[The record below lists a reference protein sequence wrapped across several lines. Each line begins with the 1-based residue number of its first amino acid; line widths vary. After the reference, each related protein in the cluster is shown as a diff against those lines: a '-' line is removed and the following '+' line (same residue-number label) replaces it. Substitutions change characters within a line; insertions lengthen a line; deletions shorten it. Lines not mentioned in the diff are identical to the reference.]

1 MSQQGVIKKDLFYT
15 AIFIDTCFFVGDKFN
30 FYKAFFDDIKPFIYS
45 YDNQSGLI
53 KFYIT
58 DVVKNEMI
66 KHFSLHLNDAE
77 NEFNQSLKKL
87 KQIFKVK
94 SKVDYFDGLIDPYF
108 AAEQISEICFSN
120 TTQISIDIIDQ
131 YIEEMG
137 IIEISSNNVKPTDVF
152 ELYFSHKAPFSNTEK
167 KKYEFP
173 DAFSLLALE
182 KLEEKILILSTDN
195 DLRSF
200 VNERQGQFGLVGKA
214 TELISIIKSQHD
226 NIDNAINQTFSGYRQ
241 SIKENSDLHDQISD
255 YFNGSAIDLELHCND
270 LMSGSYIALEGYDIV
285 FANIHFDIGS
295 IKFLSI
301 DSDGNISIEIT
312 SLFYCFQLHYF
323 YTIQHYDSV
332 DHDYLSSDTYDDIS
346 DEEIEFSATFII
358 QREDLDDDRGKYCL
372 IKNLVISTSNN
383 LTINLELSAYDIF
396 RD

>member
-1 MSQQGVIKKDLFYT
+1 MSQGVIKKDLFYT

-45 YDNQSGLI
+45 YDNPSGLI

-87 KQIFKVK
+87 KQIFKGK
-94 SKVDYFDGLIDPYF
+94 SKVDYFNGLIDPHF
-108 AAEQISEICFSN
+108 SVEQVSEISFGN
-120 TTQISIDIIDQ
+120 TTQVSIDIIDQ

-195 DLRSF
+195 DLHSF
-200 VNERQGQFGLVGKA
+200 VDERQEQFGLVNKA
-214 TELISIIKSQHD
+214 TELISVIKLQHD
-226 NIDNAINQTFSGYRQ
+226 NIDNAINQTFSSYRQ
-241 SIKENSDLHDQISD
+241 NIKDNYYLHDELTD
-255 YFNGSAIDLELHCND
+255 YFNEGTIGINLYCNELT
-270 LMSGSYIALEGYDIV
+270 SGSYIELDDYYTSG
-285 FANIHFDIGS
+285 NFDIDIDN

-301 DSDGNISIEIT
+301 NTDGDISIEI
-312 SLFYCFQLHYF
+312 SSFFYDFQLHYF
-323 YTIQHYDSV
+323 YNIQQYDQV
-332 DHDYLSSDTYDDIS
+332 DREYLTLITKDDIQ
-346 DEEIEFSATFII
+346 DEQIELSATFVIK
-358 QREDLDDDRGKYCL
+358 RDDLNDNKEHCW
-372 IKNLVISTSNN
+372 IENLVISTLSD
-383 LTINLELSAYDIF
+383 LTIDIELGLSDIF
-396 RD
+396 DSSY